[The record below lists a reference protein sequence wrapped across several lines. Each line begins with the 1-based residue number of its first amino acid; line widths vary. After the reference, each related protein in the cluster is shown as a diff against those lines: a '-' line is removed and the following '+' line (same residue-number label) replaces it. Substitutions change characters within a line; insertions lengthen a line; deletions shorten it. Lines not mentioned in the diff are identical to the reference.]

1 MINSSKRLYSYYTA
15 ILIDR
20 CLMNN
25 DVTNES
31 NMLLNRFNTYGNV
44 SIKRIIFD
52 ELLFKIILQIMVK

>member
-1 MINSSKRLYSYYTA
+1 
-15 ILIDR
+15 
-20 CLMNN
+20 MNN